1 MIIKV
6 LKQIDMKRE
15 ELRKHMN
22 SKRYSE
28 EVIQRSINACCPYSD
43 KELKSGH
50 RPTDLYC
57 WRAACILTYWMNG
70 ETLAKAANRF
80 NRDHSTILHYFKVI
94 TNEMSVNDYFILSSL
109 SELIDKCD
117 EFEEMGVKCNESQY
131 KIETV

>member
-1 MIIKV
+1 
-6 LKQIDMKRE
+6 MKRE

-28 EVIQRSINACCPYSD
+28 EVIQRSITACCPYSEE
-43 KELKSGH
+43 ELKSSH

-70 ETLAKAANRF
+70 ETLAKAAKRF

-94 TNEMSVNDYFILSSL
+94 KNEMAVNDYFILSSL

-117 EFEEMGVKCNESQY
+117 EFEEMGVKCNVTQF